1 MRAIDLGTLALG
13 RDDDDPPG
21 YEAAYAR
28 LSGPLGA
35 EKIGGTVYELEP
47 GNANCPYHYEWGNEE
62 WLLVLS
68 GTLTVRHPGGE
79 DDVPAGS
86 IVCFPDGPDGAHKL
100 SNRSD
105 GPTRFLVVSTKIDP
119 SASVYPDSGKIGMW
133 TRPGHPDNLI
143 VRRESAVDYWDGE
156 LPAKEPE

>member
-1 MRAIDLGTLALG
+1 VRSVDLNVLTLV

-21 YEAAYAR
+21 YEVAYAR
-28 LSGPLGA
+28 LSEALGA

-68 GTLTVRHPGGE
+68 GVLTVRHPGGE
-79 DDVPAGS
+79 DDVGAGR

-100 SNRSD
+100 SNRS
-105 GPTRFLVVSTKIDP
+105 GAPTRFLVISTKIDP

-133 TRPGHPDNLI
+133 VAPGHPDNLMA
-143 VRRESAVDYWDGE
+143 RQERGVDYWDGE
-156 LPAKEPE
+156 LTG

>member
-1 MRAIDLGTLALG
+1 MRTVDLGRLALG

-28 LSGPLGA
+28 LAGPLGA
-35 EKIGGTVYELEP
+35 TMIGGTVYELEP

-68 GTLTVRHPGGE
+68 GTLTVRHPDGE
-79 DDVPAGS
+79 DDVPAGA
-86 IVCFPDGPDGAHKL
+86 IVCFPDGPAGAHKL

-105 GPTRFLVVSTKIDP
+105 APTRFLVLSTMVDP
-119 SASVYPDSGKIGMW
+119 SASVYPDSGKVGMW
-133 TRPGHPDNLI
+133 MAPGHPDNLL

-156 LPAKEPE
+156 LPPQERP